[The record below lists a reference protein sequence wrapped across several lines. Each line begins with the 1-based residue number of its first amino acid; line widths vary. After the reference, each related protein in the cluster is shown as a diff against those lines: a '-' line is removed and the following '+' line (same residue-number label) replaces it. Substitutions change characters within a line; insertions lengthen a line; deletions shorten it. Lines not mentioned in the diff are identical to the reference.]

1 MIHYLCIL
9 PVLARGFDFFDYVG
23 ILGIVLVTTTLL
35 MRLKK
40 RRAKAARAPTA
51 QEQIQKNRQHRGMRG
66 DLETLMVEIEELSK
80 RFATQL
86 DAKSIQLEG
95 LLNEA
100 DQRIARLERLRQEVA
115 EAGSASFDAPR
126 GYGLPSAGQEVGS
139 PPGDRP
145 STVIKGPDN
154 DPLTRSVYALAD
166 QGHDADQIARQL
178 NEHVGKVELILALRQ
193 P

>member
-9 PVLARGFDFFDYVG
+9 PILARTFKASDFVVV
-23 ILGIVLVTTTLL
+23 LGIVMVTTSLL
-35 MRLKK
+35 MALRK
-40 RRAKAARAPTA
+40 RRAKAAAAPTA
-51 QEQIQKNRQHRGMRG
+51 QEQIQQTRQHRGMRG

-80 RFATQL
+80 RFASQL

-100 DQRIARLERLRQEVA
+100 DQRIARLERLKQDNT
-115 EAGSASFDAPR
+115 EARPSSFNATGGQNSP
-126 GYGLPSAGQEVGS
+126 LAGQEAESSG
-139 PPGDRP
+139 GRP
-145 STVIKGPDN
+145 STVIKGAAN
-154 DPLTRSVYALAD
+154 DPLTRSVYELAD

-193 P
+193 V